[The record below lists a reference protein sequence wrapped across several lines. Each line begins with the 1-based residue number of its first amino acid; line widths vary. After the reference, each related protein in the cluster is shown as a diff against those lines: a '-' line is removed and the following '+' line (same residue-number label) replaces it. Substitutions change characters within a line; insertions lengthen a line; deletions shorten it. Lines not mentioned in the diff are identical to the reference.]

1 MKRLLIFLLIIFS
14 LTSNVFAKEWYE
26 DGTLHGA
33 TASEWLSAS
42 YQNRLATAA
51 DFLAYSKAAANMNEL
66 KVKAISLERCIT
78 EAINDPR
85 LHEQKISEIAAGC
98 IILLKLK

>member
-1 MKRLLIFLLIIFS
+1 MKRLLIFLLIILS

-26 DGTLHGA
+26 GGTLHRA
-33 TASEWLSAS
+33 TAGEWLSAS

-51 DFLAYSKAAANMNEL
+51 DFLAANKAATNMDEI
-66 KVKAISLERCIT
+66 KVRAISLERCIT

-85 LHEQKISEIAAGC
+85 LHGQKVSEIGAAC
-98 IILLKLK
+98 MILLNYN